1 MSTSRGLM
9 GSLSWTIRGM
19 PRTLSGTSMGNHSM
33 VEAEFASS
41 MLKEMTAGVSV
52 GVSVTGEEAEDLR
65 DAITEEEEAI
75 GKCLMESSREPTIA
89 WWWKICPQEH
99 LGR

>member
-1 MSTSRGLM
+1 
-9 GSLSWTIRGM
+9 
-19 PRTLSGTSMGNHSM
+19 
-33 VEAEFASS
+33 

-75 GKCLMESSREPTIA
+75 GLVE
-89 WWWKICPQEH
+89 
-99 LGR
+99 GRA

>member
-9 GSLSWTIRGM
+9 GSLSWTIRGT

-33 VEAEFASS
+33 VEAEFALS
-41 MLKEMTAGVSV
+41 MLKEMTA

-65 DAITEEEEAI
+65 DAITEEAAI
-75 GKCLMESSREPTIA
+75 GLVEGKCLMESSREPTIA

-99 LGR
+99 LGRT